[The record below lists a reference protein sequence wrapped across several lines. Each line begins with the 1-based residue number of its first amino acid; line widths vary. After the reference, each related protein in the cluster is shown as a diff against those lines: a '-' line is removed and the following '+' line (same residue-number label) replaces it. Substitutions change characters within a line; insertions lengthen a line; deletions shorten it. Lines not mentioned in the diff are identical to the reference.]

1 MEKLEQAME
10 EVRARLEETITQMK
24 AKNAEITSL
33 VDQREAAAKGYYTPQ
48 KFSLAE
54 YLESKSKPEAG
65 EEENDFEDEDED
77 EDDCEAE
84 AGDWQQRATKK
95 GQSKQKVKLHKKQ
108 GATPPSRQSPVSG
121 GSRSRDQVEPTGETP
136 TQPKARSRNAET

>member
-1 MEKLEQAME
+1 M
-10 EVRARLEETITQMK
+10 T
-24 AKNAEITSL
+24 AKNAEIKRL
-33 VDQREAAAKGYYTPQ
+33 VDQREEAAKEYYTPK

-65 EEENDFEDEDED
+65 EEEYDFEDDS
-77 EDDCEAE
+77 EAE